1 MLESSCLHKLPTSEV
16 VMRKLLGIS
25 SLMVMVV
32 CAVLPTF
39 SQGASPACLKE
50 NDPTHLFNCAKTLQ
64 ANGQFAQ
71 AVQVMMK
78 AVAKNPTAA
87 NWKLLSDIAVQADD
101 FTVACSAS
109 RKAAELYDRIDVNA
123 ATVLRNTRAQYCQVI
138 NIFNLEP
145 TSAPAAN
152 LAKFEPA
159 NGLMLGLS
167 TFPTELSSSG
177 ELPSIN
183 VLGGSLA
190 VYFTYYPLRP
200 SSSGPGVFPSKLAA
214 AVKVVGAA
222 LHIALEPKMPLA
234 EVDEETLEPF
244 ALAAAASGVPIF
256 LRFAGEF
263 NDRFAPWSGNP
274 SLYVQKFRLVH
285 DVMAKLA
292 PNVAMVWMPMA
303 TQTDCVKD
311 YYPGKQY
318 VDWVGVSFYSVP
330 FINGEAKYPG
340 EPISPLEQ
348 LEKLYVCYA
357 GSHPFQV
364 SEYAASH
371 ANSGFPG
378 MNFEDF
384 SRRKLEDLYWGALL
398 QFPRLKNINWLN
410 VNLDDI
416 NEVIRKS
423 ATRQNDY
430 RLLEVP
436 IKLEAFKRIMAN
448 PYFLKSFGQSA
459 PVQPKAFP
467 AVVTFGKAVQGGVYV
482 RMLKPVTSVEFVLDG
497 RKVVEA
503 SSPPYAFNLPSNL
516 ARGSHR
522 LEVRALNDTKL
533 AVNFVQA
540 FTVK

>member
-1 MLESSCLHKLPTSEV
+1 MQN
-16 VMRKLLGIS
+16 RLLIS
-25 SLMVMVV
+25 SVFVV
-32 CAVLPTF
+32 VLCFVFPVF
-39 SQGASPACLKE
+39 SQTASPACLKD
-50 NDPTHLFNCAKTLQ
+50 NDPTRLFKCAKTLQ
-64 ANGQFAQ
+64 ADGQFAQ
-71 AVQVMMK
+71 AVQVMTK
-78 AVAKNPTAA
+78 AVSKNPTAA
-87 NWKLLSDIAVQADD
+87 NWKLLSDIAIQAED

-138 NIFNLEP
+138 NIFSLEP
-145 TSAPAAN
+145 VTAPTTN

-167 TFPTELSSSG
+167 TFPTELPSSG

-183 VLGGSLA
+183 ALGGSLA
-190 VYFTYYPLRP
+190 VYFTYYPLRND
-200 SSSGPGVFPSKLAA
+200 SSGPGVFPGKLAA
-214 AVKVVGAA
+214 AVKAVGAA

-234 EVDEETLEPF
+234 EVTEDSLIPF
-244 ALAAAASGVPIF
+244 AQAAAVSGVPIF

-285 DVMAKLA
+285 DVMAKIA

-311 YYPGKQY
+311 YYPGKEY
-318 VDWVGVSFYSVP
+318 VDWVGVSLYSVP
-330 FINGEAKYPG
+330 FINGDTKYPG
-340 EPISPLEQ
+340 EVISPLEQ
-348 LEKLYVCYA
+348 LEKLYGCYA

-371 ANSGFPG
+371 ANSGFAG

-384 SRRKLEDLYWGALL
+384 SKRKLEDLYWGALL
-398 QFPRLKNINWLN
+398 KFPRLKNINWLN
-410 VNLDDI
+410 LNLDDI

-430 RLLEVP
+430 RLLDVP
-436 IKLEAFKRIMAN
+436 IKLEAFKRIMGN

-459 PVQPKAFP
+459 PLQSKVFP
-467 AVVTFGKAVQGGVYV
+467 AVVAFGKAMQGGVYV
-482 RMLKPVTSVEFVLDG
+482 RAQKPVTSVEFVLDG
-497 RKVVEA
+497 RKFAEA
-503 SSPPYAFNLPSNL
+503 SSPPYTFNLPNNL
-516 ARGSHR
+516 ARGAHK
-522 LEVRALNDTKL
+522 LEVRALNDSKL
-533 AVNFVQA
+533 AVNLVQA

>member
-1 MLESSCLHKLPTSEV
+1 
-16 VMRKLLGIS
+16 MRKLFGIS
-25 SLMVMVV
+25 SLLVLV
-32 CAVLPTF
+32 CALLPAF
-39 SQGASPACLKE
+39 SQGSSPACLKD
-50 NDPTHLFNCAKTLQ
+50 NDPTRLFKCAKTLQ
-64 ANGQFAQ
+64 ANGQFVQ
-71 AVQVMMK
+71 AVQVMTK

-87 NWKLLSDIAVQADD
+87 NWKLLSDLAIQAED
-101 FTVACSAS
+101 FPVACSAS

-138 NIFNLEP
+138 NVFSLEP
-145 TSAPAAN
+145 ASAPAAN

-167 TFPTELSSSG
+167 TFPTELPSSG

-183 VLGGSLA
+183 ALGGSLA

-200 SSSGPGVFPSKLAA
+200 NSSGPGVFPGKLAA
-214 AVKVVGAA
+214 AVKAVGAA

-234 EVDEETLEPF
+234 EVDEATLEPF

-274 SLYVQKFRLVH
+274 KLYIQKFRLVH
-285 DVMAKLA
+285 DVMARVA

-311 YYPGKQY
+311 YYPGKEY
-318 VDWVGVSFYSVP
+318 VDWVGVSLYSVP
-330 FINGEAKYPG
+330 FINGEKNRPG
-340 EPISPLEQ
+340 EAISPLEQ
-348 LEKLYVCYA
+348 LEKLYVCYS

-371 ANSGFPG
+371 ANSGFAG

-384 SRRKLEDLYWGALL
+384 SKRKLEDLYWGAALK
-398 QFPRLKNINWLN
+398 FPRLKNINWLN
-410 VNLDDI
+410 LNLDDI
-416 NEVIRKS
+416 SEVVEKS

-436 IKLEAFKRIMAN
+436 IKLEAFKRIMGN

-459 PVQPKAFP
+459 PVQSKVFP
-467 AVVTFGKAVQGGVYV
+467 TVVAFGKAVQGSVYV
-482 RMLKPVTSVEFVLDG
+482 RTQKPVASVEFVLDG
-497 RKVVEA
+497 KKFAEA
-503 SSPPYAFNLPSNL
+503 SSLPYTFNLPNNL
-516 ARGSHR
+516 VRGSHK
-522 LEVRALNDTKL
+522 LEIRALNDTKL
-533 AVNFVQA
+533 AVSFAQA

>member
-1 MLESSCLHKLPTSEV
+1 MQN
-16 VMRKLLGIS
+16 RFQFS
-25 SLMVMVV
+25 SLMLFVLVV
-32 CAVLPTF
+32 FALLPVF
-39 SQGASPACLKE
+39 SQGSSPACLKD
-50 NDPTHLFNCAKTLQ
+50 NDPTRLFKCAKILQ
-64 ANGQFAQ
+64 ADGQFAQ
-71 AVQVMMK
+71 AVKVMTK

-87 NWKLLSDIAVQADD
+87 NWKLLSDIAIQAED

-109 RKAAELYDRIDVNA
+109 RKAAELYDRIDLNA

-138 NIFNLEP
+138 NVLSLEP
-145 TSAPAAN
+145 AGVPPAN

-167 TFPTELSSSG
+167 TFPTELPSSG

-183 VLGGSLA
+183 ALGGSLA
-190 VYFTYYPLRP
+190 VYFTYYPLRQ

-214 AVKVVGAA
+214 AVKAVGAA
-222 LHIALEPKMPLA
+222 LHIALEPKMPLT
-234 EVDEETLEPF
+234 EVNEATLEPF
-244 ALAAAASGVPIF
+244 AQAAAAPGVPIF

-285 DVMAKLA
+285 DVMAQIA

-311 YYPGKQY
+311 YYPGKEY
-318 VDWVGVSFYSVP
+318 VDWVGVSLYSVP
-330 FINGEAKYPG
+330 FINGDTKYLG

-348 LEKLYVCYA
+348 LEKLYVCYS

-398 QFPRLKNINWLN
+398 KFPRLKNINWLN
-410 VNLDDI
+410 LNLDDV
-416 NEVIRKS
+416 NEVVEKS

-436 IKLEAFKRIMAN
+436 VKLEAFRRIMAN
-448 PYFLKSFGQSA
+448 PYFIRSFGQSA
-459 PVQPKAFP
+459 PVQSKAFP
-467 AVVTFGKAVQGGVYV
+467 TVVAFGKAIQGGVYT
-482 RMLKPVTSVEFVLDG
+482 RTLKPVTQVDFLLDG
-497 RKVVEA
+497 RKIIEA
-503 SSPPYAFNLPSNL
+503 SSPPYAFNLPSTL
-516 ARGSHR
+516 ARGPHK
-522 LEVRALNDTKL
+522 LEVRALNEDKL